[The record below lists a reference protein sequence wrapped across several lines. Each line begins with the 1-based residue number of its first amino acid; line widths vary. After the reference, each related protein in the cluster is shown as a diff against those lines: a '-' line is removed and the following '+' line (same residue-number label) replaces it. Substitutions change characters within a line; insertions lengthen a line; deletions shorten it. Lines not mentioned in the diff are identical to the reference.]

1 MAELTTIQI
10 QKETREKLLSLKEY
24 TRETYDE
31 ILNKLMKVFEMA
43 EKEQLSEEAIKGIE
57 EGRRDIRGGRV
68 LSTKELLRKLG
79 AE

>member
-57 EGRRDIRGGRV
+57 EGRKDVREGRV
-68 LSTKELLRKLG
+68 LSTKELLRRLG
-79 AE
+79 VE